1 MGSNPTLSASRGK
14 DILMTRADAIA
25 SATAYFDAGTFKAD
39 LARRVAIPTES
50 QNPERKAELARYL
63 DSEIAPA
70 LQALGFT
77 CRTLTHAKARG
88 PFLFAERQ
96 EDPALPTVF
105 GYGHGD
111 VIRGLDAGW
120 KPGLSPW
127 TLVEQDGRYY
137 GRGVVDN
144 KGQHTI
150 NIAAQA
156 AVLGVRGK
164 LGFNAKWLI
173 EMGEETG
180 SPGLREVCA
189 EHRDLFAADVL
200 VGSDGP
206 RLTAD
211 RPTISLG
218 TRGAYPI
225 DIWIDAREGGHHSG
239 NWGGL
244 LSSPSIQLVHALAT
258 ITGPSGQIRIPEWVP
273 DAIPDSVKRA
283 LADCEV
289 KSGPG
294 DPVIDP
300 TWGEPGLTL
309 AEKVFAWCTFEILAM
324 TAGNP
329 ESPVN
334 AVPPRA
340 WARGQI
346 RFVVGT
352 DPDAFLPALR
362 RHLDRHGFPM
372 VQIARGRDDIMNATR
387 LDPEHPWAQFA
398 AASIARTTNK
408 TPAVLPNVGGSLP
421 NDIFSE
427 GLGLPTIWVPHS
439 YPGCSQHAPNE
450 HFPTA
455 LAREALAIMA
465 GLYWD
470 LGEGGTPERGR

>member
-1 MGSNPTLSASRGK
+1 
-14 DILMTRADAIA
+14 MTRAAAISRA
-25 SATAYFDAGTFKAD
+25 EAYFDSGAFKAD

-50 QNPERKAELARYL
+50 QNPERTQELADYL
-63 DSEIAPA
+63 STEMTPA
-70 LQALGFT
+70 FEALGFT
-77 CRTLTHAKARG
+77 CRTLTHARAKG
-88 PFLFAERQ
+88 PFLFAERF
-96 EDPALPTVF
+96 EGENLPTVF

-111 VIRGLDAGW
+111 VIRGLDSAW
-120 KPGLSPW
+120 FPGISPW
-127 TLVEQDGRYY
+127 LLTEKSGRYY

-150 NIAAQA
+150 NLAAQA
-156 AVLGVRGK
+156 AVIAERGK

-189 EHRDLFAADVL
+189 ENRDLFKADVL
-200 VGSDGP
+200 IGSDGP

-218 TRGAYPI
+218 TRGAFAF

-244 LSSPSIQLVHALAT
+244 LSSPAIQLVHALST
-258 ITGPSGQIRIPEWVP
+258 ITGPTGQIRIPEWVP
-273 DAIPDSVKRA
+273 KEIPDSVKRA

-289 KSGPG
+289 KSGPD

-300 TWGEPGLTL
+300 NWAEPGLTL

-324 TAGNP
+324 KSGVP

-334 AVPPRA
+334 AVPPSA

-352 DPDAFLPALR
+352 DPKQFLPALR

-372 VQIARGRDDIMNATR
+372 VQIAMARDDVMMATR
-387 LDPEHPWAQFA
+387 LDPESPWARWA
-398 AASIARTTNK
+398 ATSLAKTTNQK
-408 TPAVLPNVGGSLP
+408 PAVLPNVGGSLP

-427 GLGLPTIWVPHS
+427 LLGLPTVWVPHS

-455 LAREALAIMA
+455 LAREALQIMA

-470 LGEGGTPERGR
+470 LGEPGTPARA

>member
-1 MGSNPTLSASRGK
+1 
-14 DILMTRADAIA
+14 MTRADAI
-25 SATAYFDAGTFKAD
+25 SRATDYFDSGRFKAD
-39 LARRVAIPTES
+39 LARRIAIPTES
-50 QNPERKAELARYL
+50 QNPERSSELARYL
-63 DSEIAPA
+63 SSEMAPA
-70 LQALGFT
+70 LETLGFT
-77 CRTLTHAKARG
+77 CRTLSQEKAKG
-88 PFLFAERQ
+88 PFLFAQRT

-111 VIRGLDAGW
+111 VIRGLDSGW
-120 KPGLSPW
+120 KAGLSPW

-156 AVLGVRGK
+156 AVIAARGR

-189 EHRDLFAADVL
+189 AHRDLLAADVL
-200 VGSDGP
+200 IGSDGP
-206 RLTAD
+206 RLSAD

-225 DIWIDAREGGHHSG
+225 DIWIEARAGGHHSG

-244 LSSPSIQLVHALAT
+244 LSSPSIQLVHALST

-273 DAIPDSVKRA
+273 EKIPDPVRKA
-283 LADCEV
+283 LADCAV

-294 DPVIDP
+294 DPEIDP
-300 TWGEPGLTL
+300 NWGEPGLTL

-334 AVPPRA
+334 AIPPRA

-352 DPDAFLPALR
+352 NPDEFLPALR

-372 VQIARGRDDIMNATR
+372 VRIAQGRDDIMNATR
-387 LDPEHPWAQFA
+387 LDPEHPWARFA
-398 AASIARTTNK
+398 AESIAKTTGIK
-408 TPAVLPNVGGSLP
+408 PAVLPNVGGSLP
-421 NDIFSE
+421 NDIFSQ

-439 YPGCSQHAPNE
+439 YPGCSQHAANE
-450 HFPTA
+450 HFPVG

-470 LGEGGTPERGR
+470 LGEPGTPPRQRG

>member
-1 MGSNPTLSASRGK
+1 
-14 DILMTRADAIA
+14 MTRADAIA

-63 DSEIAPA
+63 EAEIAPA

-189 EHRDLFAADVL
+189 EYRDLLAADVL

-352 DPDAFLPALR
+352 DPDEFLPALR

-372 VQIARGRDDIMNATR
+372 VEIARGRDDIMNATR

>member
-1 MGSNPTLSASRGK
+1 
-14 DILMTRADAIA
+14 MTRSAAISRA
-25 SATAYFDAGTFKAD
+25 EAYFDSGAFKAD

-50 QNPERKAELARYL
+50 QNPERRQELARYL
-63 DSEIAPA
+63 SSEMTPA
-70 LQALGFT
+70 FEALGFK
-77 CRTLTHAKARG
+77 CRTLTHERAKG
-88 PFLFAERQ
+88 PFLFAERF
-96 EDPALPTVF
+96 EGENLPTVF

-111 VIRGLDAGW
+111 VIRGLDSGW
-120 KPGLSPW
+120 NTGLSPW
-127 TLVEQDGRYY
+127 VLTEKSGRYY

-150 NIAAQA
+150 NLAAQA
-156 AVLGVRGK
+156 AVLAERGK

-180 SPGLREVCA
+180 SGGLREVCA
-189 EHRDLFAADVL
+189 ENRDLMKADVL
-200 VGSDGP
+200 IGSDGP

-218 TRGAYPI
+218 TRGAFAF

-244 LSSPSIQLVHALAT
+244 LSSPAIQLVHALAT
-258 ITGPSGQIRIPEWVP
+258 ITGPTGQIRIPEWVP
-273 DAIPDSVKRA
+273 AEIPDSVKRA
-283 LADCEV
+283 LSDCEI
-289 KSGPG
+289 KSGPD

-300 TWGEPGLTL
+300 NWAEPGLTL

-324 TAGNP
+324 KSGVP

-334 AVPPRA
+334 AVPPSA

-352 DPDAFLPALR
+352 DPREFLPALR

-372 VQIARGRDDIMNATR
+372 VQIAMARDDIMMATR
-387 LDPEHPWAQFA
+387 LDPESPWARWA
-398 AASIARTTNK
+398 ATSLAKTTNQK
-408 TPAVLPNVGGSLP
+408 PAVLPNVGGSLP

-427 GLGLPTIWVPHS
+427 LLGLPTVWVPHS

-450 HFPTA
+450 HFPVA
-455 LAREALAIMA
+455 LAREALQIMA

-470 LGEGGTPERGR
+470 LGEPGTPARA

>member
-1 MGSNPTLSASRGK
+1 M
-14 DILMTRADAIA
+14 
-25 SATAYFDAGTFKAD
+25 
-39 LARRVAIPTES
+39 
-50 QNPERKAELARYL
+50 
-63 DSEIAPA
+63 
-70 LQALGFT
+70 
-77 CRTLTHAKARG
+77 
-88 PFLFAERQ
+88 
-96 EDPALPTVF
+96 F

-120 KPGLSPW
+120 HAGLSPW
-127 TLVEQDGRYY
+127 TVTEKDGRYY

-156 AVLGVRGK
+156 AVIAERGK

-189 EHRDLFAADVL
+189 EHRDLFKADVL

-244 LSSPSIQLVHALAT
+244 LSSPAIQLVHALST
-258 ITGPSGQIRIPEWVP
+258 ITGPTGQIRIPEWVP
-273 DAIPDSVKRA
+273 DGIPESVRRA
-283 LADCEV
+283 LADCEM

-294 DPVIDP
+294 DPEIDP
-300 TWGEPGLTL
+300 NWAEPGLTL

-324 TAGNP
+324 TSGVP

-352 DPDAFLPALR
+352 DPDQFLPALR

-372 VQIARGRDDIMNATR
+372 VQIAKGRDDIMMATR
-387 LDPEHPWAQFA
+387 LDPEHPWARWAATSIGQDHEQEAGRAAECRRLAAERHLLRRPRPADHVGAALLSGLLAACAERAFPGGA
-398 AASIARTTNK
+398 RARGAADHGGALLGSRRAGHAASEGKLMARISY
-408 TPAVLPNVGGSLP
+408 VSL
-421 NDIFSE
+421 
-427 GLGLPTIWVPHS
+427 
-439 YPGCSQHAPNE
+439 GCPK
-450 HFPTA
+450 A
-455 LAREALAIMA
+455 LV
-465 GLYWD
+465 D
-470 LGEGGTPERGR
+470 

>member
-1 MGSNPTLSASRGK
+1 
-14 DILMTRADAIA
+14 MTRAAAIA
-25 SATAYFDAGTFKAD
+25 RAQRYFDSGEFKAD

-50 QNPERKAELARYL
+50 QNPERKEELASYL
-63 DSEIAPA
+63 ASEIAPA
-70 LQALGFT
+70 LEKIGFK
-77 CRTLTHAKARG
+77 CRTLTQQKAKG
-88 PFLFAERQ
+88 PFLFAERI
-96 EDPALPTVF
+96 EDPALPTVL

-111 VIRGLDAGW
+111 VIRGLDSGW
-120 KPGLSPW
+120 NAGLSPW
-127 TLVEQDGRYY
+127 TLTERDGRYY

-156 AVLGVRGK
+156 SVLAERGK

-180 SPGLREVCA
+180 SPGLRELCA
-189 EHRDLFAADVL
+189 EHRDLLKADVL

-225 DIWIDAREGGHHSG
+225 DIWIDARAGGHHSG

-244 LSSPSIQLVHALAT
+244 LSSPAIQLVHALST
-258 ITGPSGQIRIPEWVP
+258 ITGPTGQIRIPEWVP
-273 DAIPDSVKRA
+273 AEIPASVRRA
-283 LADCEV
+283 LGDGEV

-294 DPVIDP
+294 DPEIDP
-300 TWGEPGLTL
+300 NWAEPGLTL

-324 TAGNP
+324 TSGVP

-340 WARGQI
+340 WARTQV
-346 RFVVGT
+346 RFVVGV
-352 DPDAFLPALR
+352 DPGGFVPALR

-372 VQIARGRDDIMNATR
+372 VQIAKARDDVMMATR
-387 LDPEHPWAQFA
+387 LDPEHPWARWTA
-398 AASIARTTNK
+398 TSVAKTTNNK
-408 TPAVLPNVGGSLP
+408 PAVLPNVGGSLP

-427 GLGLPTIWVPHS
+427 DLSLPTIWVPHS

-450 HFPTA
+450 HFPVA
-455 LAREALAIMA
+455 LAREALGIMA

-470 LGEGGTPERGR
+470 LGEPATPARGA

>member
-1 MGSNPTLSASRGK
+1 MRAISQVKSR
-14 DILMTRADAIA
+14 
-25 SATAYFDAGTFKAD
+25 
-39 LARRVAIPTES
+39 
-50 QNPERKAELARYL
+50 
-63 DSEIAPA
+63 PA
-70 LQALGFT
+70 LEKLGFK
-77 CRTLTHAKARG
+77 CRTLTQARAKG
-88 PFLFAERQ
+88 PFLFAERI
-96 EDPALPTVF
+96 EDPALPTVL

-120 KPGLSPW
+120 NAGLSPW
-127 TLVEQDGRYY
+127 TLTEKDGRYY

-156 AVLGVRGK
+156 AVLAERGK

-180 SPGLREVCA
+180 SPGLRELCA
-189 EHRDLFAADVL
+189 EHHDLFAADVL

-225 DIWIDAREGGHHSG
+225 DLWIDAREGGHHSG

-244 LSSPSIQLVHALAT
+244 LSSPSIQLVHALST
-258 ITGPSGQIRIPEWVP
+258 ITGPTGQIRIPEWVP
-273 DAIPDSVKRA
+273 DGAFRTSVRRA

-294 DPVIDP
+294 DPEIDP
-300 TWGEPGLTL
+300 NWAEPGLTL

-329 ESPVN
+329 ASPVN

-346 RFVVGT
+346 RFVVGIN
-352 DPDAFLPALR
+352 PKEFLPALR

-372 VQIARGRDDIMNATR
+372 VQIAQARDDVMYATR
-387 LDPEHPWAQFA
+387 LDPEHPWVRWA
-398 AASIARTTNK
+398 ATSIAKTTNRSPPCCPMSAARCRMISSPTFSVCRPSGCR
-408 TPAVLPNVGGSLP
+408 TPIRAARSMRRTSISRPRLRARRSADGGLLLGP
-421 NDIFSE
+421 RRARARPRRRDNGADFLRLARLSE
-427 GLGLPTIWVPHS
+427 GARRFPSVSSRTLRSEGTRSRASTRAPTS
-439 YPGCSQHAPNE
+439 
-450 HFPTA
+450 
-455 LAREALAIMA
+455 
-465 GLYWD
+465 
-470 LGEGGTPERGR
+470 

>member
-1 MGSNPTLSASRGK
+1 MGSNPTLSASFGT
-14 DILMTRADAIA
+14 ISMTRAAAISRA
-25 SATAYFDAGTFKAD
+25 EQYFDSGAFKAD

-50 QNPERKAELARYL
+50 QNPERKEDLARYL
-63 DSEIAPA
+63 SSEIAPA
-70 LQALGFT
+70 LEKLGFT
-77 CRTLTHAKARG
+77 CRTLTQAKAKG
-88 PFLFAERQ
+88 PFLFAERI

-120 KPGLSPW
+120 NAGLSPW
-127 TLVEQDGRYY
+127 TVTEKDGRFY

-156 AVLGVRGK
+156 AVLAERGK

-180 SPGLREVCA
+180 SPGLRELCA
-189 EHRDLFAADVL
+189 EHRDLLAADVL

-218 TRGAYPI
+218 TRGAFPI

-244 LSSPSIQLVHALAT
+244 LSSPAIQLVHALST
-258 ITGPSGQIRIPEWVP
+258 ITGPTGQIRIPEWVP
-273 DAIPDSVKRA
+273 DGIPEFGEARA
-283 LADCEV
+283 RRLRGEV
-289 KSGPG
+289 RTGRSRDRSELGGAGTDARREGVRVVHVRNPG
-294 DPVIDP
+294 DDLRRAGKPGQRRAAARLGARADP
-300 TWGEPGLTL
+300 LRGRHRPGS
-309 AEKVFAWCTFEILAM
+309 I
-324 TAGNP
+324 
-329 ESPVN
+329 
-334 AVPPRA
+334 PPR
-340 WARGQI
+340 
-346 RFVVGT
+346 
-352 DPDAFLPALR
+352 PAPPSRPPRLSDGA
-362 RHLDRHGFPM
+362 DR
-372 VQIARGRDDIMNATR
+372 RGRDDIMMATR
-387 LDPEHPWAQFA
+387 LDPEHPWARWA
-398 AASIARTTNK
+398 ATSLAKTTNK
-408 TPAVLPNVGGSLP
+408 KPAVLPNVGGSLP

-450 HFPTA
+450 HFPDG
-455 LAREALAIMA
+455 ARA
-465 GLYWD
+465 
-470 LGEGGTPERGR
+470 

>member
-1 MGSNPTLSASRGK
+1 
-14 DILMTRADAIA
+14 MTRAAAIA
-25 SATAYFDAGTFKAD
+25 RATDYFDSGAFKAD
-39 LARRVAIPTES
+39 LARRVAILTES
-50 QNPERKAELARYL
+50 QNPERKAELGRYIE
-63 DSEIAPA
+63 SEIAPA
-70 LQALGFT
+70 LTALGFA
-77 CRTLTHAKARG
+77 CRTLTHPKAKG
-88 PFLFAERQ
+88 PFLFAERR
-96 EDPALPTVF
+96 EDASLPTVF

-120 KPGLSPW
+120 HKGLSPW
-127 TLVEQDGRYY
+127 TLTEQDGRYY

-156 AVLGVRGK
+156 AVLKERGK

-189 EHRDLFAADVL
+189 ENRDLLAADVL

-218 TRGAYPI
+218 TRGAFPI
-225 DIWIDAREGGHHSG
+225 DLWIDAREGGHHSG

-244 LSSPSIQLVHALAT
+244 LSSPSIQLVHALST
-258 ITGPSGQIRIPEWVP
+258 ITGPTGQIRIPEWVP
-273 DAIPDSVKRA
+273 QGGIPDSVKRA

-352 DPDAFLPALR
+352 NPDEFLPALR

-398 AASIARTTNK
+398 AASIARTTNRK
-408 TPAVLPNVGGSLP
+408 PAVLPNVGGSLP

-470 LGEGGTPERGR
+470 LGEPGTPAKTERPA